1 MAVLDTEQDEIK
13 LNLLHSLMQSFR
25 AVPLLYPAV
34 CGFIALQLPSQF
46 PAEVVLVWWLATAA
60 LQIEYAFYQQRF
72 FNQAR
77 DHFDAWNKAS
87 AIRYLAMN
95 TLWIC
100 MVPLFWQPDNQLQDM
115 ALILIQLVHALLSS
129 VLAAPSRMAL
139 LSCSLPNISAT
150 IAGAWWIGNP
160 TMIMLGGAFILTY
173 LFLLRLGAQRRQ
185 TLANEYRLNKR
196 NERLIMDL
204 AVARD
209 TSEAA
214 RARSESANAELI
226 RREERFRALVDN
238 AFDSIVV
245 TDNEGIINYA
255 SASVRAIGMHPTD
268 LLGRSIFSF
277 LPDVEI
283 QKISETVT
291 QHGGQT
297 PYGEPV
303 EFHLTQRNGKTA
315 WFEASISD
323 LRKNPTVGGFVV
335 NIRDITDRKRS
346 QNETTNQFRVLEA
359 LARGAQ
365 LHEVMELLAKGA
377 EEANPAA
384 HVAIY
389 LLDEKLDITV
399 CATPSFPKNFKD
411 AVLSFWEHNRERE
424 FGETTRQQS
433 GLFVIPDLLELTDQP
448 DVIEF
453 AQTFDVRAFWMQ
465 NFRATDPKGGS
476 GAIAVYLGE
485 PRRPSQWE
493 KSYLKGAAQLA
504 SIAVNRRRAE
514 QSLREATQS
523 AELANRAKS
532 KFLANMSH
540 ELRTPLNA
548 IIGFSDI
555 MKSELFGALG
565 SARYA
570 EYAKDINDSGAH
582 LLNVIDDILDIS
594 KIEAGRYPLEESD
607 IELAEVLRW
616 SIEIIRPRTDEKKIT
631 VTLQVAQDLPH
642 VYGDLRAIRQIMLNL
657 LSNAAKFTP
666 ASGKI
671 IVAAHLDGNQ
681 CLVISVND
689 NGIGIPADKLTAV
702 LEPFAQV
709 DDSSAREYDGTGLGL
724 SITKSLT
731 ELHDGEFHLESELGE
746 GTTAILTL
754 PSHRLLSG
762 ADTKLAVGH

>member
-1 MAVLDTEQDEIK
+1 MAVLDTEQDETN
-13 LNLLHSLMQSFR
+13 LNLLQSLMQSFR

-34 CGFIALQLPSQF
+34 CGLIAVRLPSQF
-46 PAEVVLVWWLATAA
+46 PTEIVLAWWLATAA

-72 FNQAR
+72 FSQAR
-77 DHFDAWNKAS
+77 DNFDAWNRAS
-87 AIRYLAMN
+87 ATRYLIMN
-95 TLWIC
+95 TLWVC
-100 MVPLFWQPDNQLQDM
+100 MVPLFWQPDNQMQNM
-115 ALILIQLVHALLSS
+115 ALILIQVVHALLSS
-129 VLAAPSRMAL
+129 VLAAPSRAAFV
-139 LSCSLPNISAT
+139 SCSLPNFTAAI
-150 IAGAWWIGNP
+150 IGIWWINNP
-160 TMIMLGGAFILTY
+160 TMVMLGGAFLLTY
-173 LFLLRLGAQRRQ
+173 LFLIRTGAQTRK
-185 TLANEYRLNKR
+185 TLANEYRLNQR
-196 NERLIMDL
+196 NKRLINDL
-204 AVARD
+204 AIARD

-214 RARSESANAELI
+214 RARSESVNAELI

-245 TDNEGIINYA
+245 TDTEGIINYA
-255 SASVRAIGMHPTD
+255 SSSVRAIGMHPSD
-268 LLGRSIFSF
+268 LIGRSIFSF
-277 LPDVEI
+277 LPDMEI
-283 QKISETVT
+283 QRITEIVT
-291 QHGGQT
+291 RHGGQT

-303 EFHLTQRNGKTA
+303 EFHLPQRKGKTV

-323 LRKNPTVGGFVV
+323 LRRNPTVGGYVV

-346 QNETTNQFRVLEA
+346 QSETTNQFRVLES
-359 LARGAQ
+359 LARGAP

-389 LLDEKLDITV
+389 LVDQKHDITV
-399 CATPSFPKNFKD
+399 CATPSFPANFRD
-411 AVLSFWEHNRERE
+411 AVLSFWEDNRDGE
-424 FGETTRQQS
+424 FGQTTRQQGS
-433 GLFVIPDLLELTDQP
+433 LFVIPDLLELTDQT

-453 AQTFDVRAFWMQ
+453 AQTFKVRAFWMQ

-476 GAIAVYLGE
+476 GSIAVYFSE
-485 PRRPSQWE
+485 PRQPSQWE
-493 KSYLKGAAQLA
+493 RSNLKSAAQLA

-514 QSLREATQS
+514 QSLREASQA

-565 SARYA
+565 SARYT

-594 KIEAGRYPLEESD
+594 KIEAGRYPLEETD
-607 IELAEVLRW
+607 FELSNVLRW
-616 SIEIIRPRTDEKKIT
+616 SIEIVRPRTDEKGIT
-631 VTLQVAQDLPH
+631 VTLEVADDLPH
-642 VYGDLRAIRQIMLNL
+642 IYGDLRAIRQIMLNL

-666 ASGKI
+666 TSGKI
-671 IVAAHLDGNQ
+671 TVAARLNDDQ
-681 CLVISVND
+681 CMVISVND

-731 ELHDGEFHLESELGE
+731 ELHGGEFHLESELGE
-746 GTTAILTL
+746 GTMAVLTL
-754 PSHRLLSG
+754 PSHRLRPKANS
-762 ADTKLAVGH
+762 KLAAIN